1 MKKNSMGKSA
11 VILAGSVLPAAY
23 LTGMV
28 VGQVYKHYN
37 TTGVDINS
45 GLAYLRQILIS
56 SFAVWGVVA
65 GLAFVATVMAHRQGD
80 RDNSRLAT
88 ILLLIQLGVFLI
100 LFTVRA
106 AFPTP

>member
-1 MKKNSMGKSA
+1 MKKNNTGKSA

-28 VGQVYKHYN
+28 VGQVYKYYN
-37 TTGVDINS
+37 TANVDINS

-56 SFAVWGVVA
+56 SFAVWGIVA
-65 GLAFVATVMAHRQGD
+65 VSALVATVIAHRQGD
-80 RDNSRLAT
+80 RDNARLAT

>member
-1 MKKNSMGKSA
+1 MKNNNTGKSA

-37 TTGVDINS
+37 TAGVDINS

-56 SFAVWGVVA
+56 SFAVWGIVA
-65 GLAFVATVMAHRQGD
+65 ASALVATILAYRQGD
-80 RDNSRLAT
+80 RENVRLAA
-88 ILLLIQLGVFLI
+88 ILLFIQLGIFLV

-106 AFPTP
+106 VFPTP